1 VVVSYRQ
8 VVYSAWSIEG
18 ATGEAGMVRARWIV
32 TMGLTASFLLA
43 GGLVALSAYAAG
55 GLATTLTTMTNG
67 TGYHATYAIT
77 NQTST
82 TIRTWRVAFILSADA
97 HITDSAGAQ
106 LTSRG
111 QLVTASSTGQATEIA
126 SGATVSFTFDV
137 TGGAAP
143 PFECTV
149 NGVQCPPTQ
158 PNPSGPSPTPTS
170 SAPTTPAKP
179 SPSATRTPAPSTA
192 AATPTTSGP
201 ATTPGPPTPAPP
213 TTAPAPSPTTAP
225 SSRAPQPR

>member
-1 VVVSYRQ
+1 
-8 VVYSAWSIEG
+8 
-18 ATGEAGMVRARWIV
+18 MVRVRWIV
-32 TMGLTASFLLA
+32 TTGLTASFLLT

-55 GLATTLTTMTNG
+55 GLATTLTTMING
-67 TGYHATYAIT
+67 AGYHATYAIT

-82 TIRTWRVAFILSADA
+82 TIRTWRVAFILPADA
-97 HITDSAGAQ
+97 RITDSVGAQ

-143 PFECTV
+143 PFACTV
-149 NGVQCPPTQ
+149 NGVQCPPAQ

-170 SAPTTPAKP
+170 SAPATPAKP
-179 SPSATRTPAPSTA
+179 SQSATRTPPPSTA
-192 AATPTTSGP
+192 GATPTTSGP
-201 ATTPGPPTPAPP
+201 ATPAPK
-213 TTAPAPSPTTAP
+213 TTAPPVPPSPTTAP
-225 SSRAPQPR
+225 SSGTPQPR